1 MNHNHSRFPRILF
14 CSVNIMYDNFY
25 SSIFKLFYKNCH
37 MVLVYSK
44 INVITLYIK
53 SLAFLE
59 PKIKNLLQSIA
70 EQKVSF
76 STAWIWTLFTCFT
89 KL

>member
-1 MNHNHSRFPRILF
+1 
-14 CSVNIMYDNFY
+14 
-25 SSIFKLFYKNCH
+25 

-59 PKIKNLLQSIA
+59 PKMKNLLQSIA

-76 STAWIWTLFTCFT
+76 STAWIWTLFTYFT

>member
-1 MNHNHSRFPRILF
+1 
-14 CSVNIMYDNFY
+14 MYDNFY

-70 EQKVSF
+70 EQKV
-76 STAWIWTLFTCFT
+76 
-89 KL
+89 